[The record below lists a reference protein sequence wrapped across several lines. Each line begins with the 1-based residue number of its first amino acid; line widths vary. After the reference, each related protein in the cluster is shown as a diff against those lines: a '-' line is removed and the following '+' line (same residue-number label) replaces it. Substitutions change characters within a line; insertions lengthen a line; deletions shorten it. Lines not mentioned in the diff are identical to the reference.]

1 MNSNWKSGDIWANGL
16 GQKRRNLQNWVQVV
30 FSQVSIFDIGR
41 NCKICYSIKFPL
53 WWCIFDIK
61 LYSTCFRLEKGENL
75 NAEAV
80 YKAFEE
86 MDLDCSKSLDWTE
99 FVVCDFWL

>member
-1 MNSNWKSGDIWANGL
+1 MYSETLVSN
-16 GQKRRNLQNWVQVV
+16 
-30 FSQVSIFDIGR
+30 IFNYPI
-41 NCKICYSIKFPL
+41 L
-53 WWCIFDIK
+53 
-61 LYSTCFRLEKGENL
+61 FRLEKGENL

-99 FVVCDFWL
+99 FVVSHLCK